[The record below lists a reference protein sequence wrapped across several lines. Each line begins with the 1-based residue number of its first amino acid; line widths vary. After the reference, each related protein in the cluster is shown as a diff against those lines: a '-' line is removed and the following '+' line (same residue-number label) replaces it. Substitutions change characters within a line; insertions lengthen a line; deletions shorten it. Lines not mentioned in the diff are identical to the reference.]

1 MALECRTCS
10 IGLLVHRQ
18 LKTCYAPSP
27 CAPCALFT
35 CHDTRCV
42 IPLIETKLQLWQ
54 HQKTLWG
61 DHMIPMDD
69 LVFIETSVDEDDALD
84 AMIPTFDE
92 SASNNHRIQHQGAQL
107 GVLDEEVHATQEI
120 GFRELDVHNCSACVC
135 ERGE

>member
-42 IPLIETKLQLWQ
+42 MPLIETKLQLWRDQ
-54 HQKTLWG
+54 QTLWA

-69 LVFIETSVDEDDALD
+69 LVFIETSVADEEDDALD
-84 AMIPTFDE
+84 ALIPAFDSRAHDHAVKHE
-92 SASNNHRIQHQGAQL
+92 RTQFGI
-107 GVLDEEVHATQEI
+107 LDEQIDAAQEI
-120 GFRELDVHNCSACVC
+120 GLGELDVDHGGACV
-135 ERGE
+135 

>member
-1 MALECRTCS
+1 MAASFETCRTCS

-42 IPLIETKLQLWQ
+42 SPLIETKLQLWRD
-54 HQKTLWG
+54 QKALWA

-69 LVFIETSVDEDDALD
+69 LVFIETSATDNEDDALD
-84 AMIPTFDE
+84 ALIPAFDSRAHDHAVKHE
-92 SASNNHRIQHQGAQL
+92 RTQF
-107 GVLDEEVHATQEI
+107 GVLDEEVHAAQEI
-120 GFRELDVHNCSACVC
+120 GLGELDVDHGGACV
-135 ERGE
+135 